1 MRVFKHSFA
10 LLFGTL
16 VLSAAGSA
24 AAVEITSAT
33 FGGLRARAIGPA
45 VMSGRIAAID
55 AVSGTAPV
63 IYVGAASGGVWKSSD
78 GGITFKPLF
87 DDQVQSIGALRV
99 NRQNPDDVWVGSG
112 ESWVRNSVGIGDGVY
127 RSTDG
132 GATWK
137 HLGLAGNRHVAAI
150 RLSNRDPETAYV
162 CALGNAWAPSAERG
176 VYRTTDGGAN
186 WTQVLHIDDNTGCA
200 DLDIDPANPNILFAA
215 LWDFKR
221 SPDFFRS
228 GGPGSGLYRS
238 IDGGTHW
245 QRLES
250 GLPEGELGRIAVAL
264 APSRPGTVYATVESA
279 TSALYR
285 SDDLG
290 ATWTRLSDAST
301 IGMRP
306 FYFSELVIDPQDAER
321 VYKPAFTLGVSTD
334 GGKTFSSLFGG
345 FGSGIHPDH
354 HALWID
360 PEDPKHLLLGT
371 DGGVY
376 ESRDQN
382 GHWRFIAN
390 LPVAQFYHVAI
401 DRDWP
406 YHVYGGLQ
414 DNGSWRGPSRAPG
427 GIRNRDWD
435 SVGFGDG
442 FWSFPDPDDGNFVYS
457 EFQGGKLL
465 RVNRRLGEV
474 KWISPA
480 AAAGGPE
487 LRFNWNTP
495 LHLPPREPGVL
506 LYGSQFVH
514 RSTDRGESWQ
524 VISPD
529 LTTNDPR
536 RQRQLQSGGLTIDNS
551 TAENNTTVYT
561 ISASPRDAGV
571 IWTGSDDGLVHVT
584 RDGGGQ
590 WQNVTRNIK
599 GAPAG
604 AWVSRIEASPHN
616 AAMAFVTID
625 AHRNGD
631 FAPYVYLTRDYG
643 ATWQALAESDV
654 EGYAWVIKQ
663 DPVNPALLFLGTE
676 FGLYVSLDS
685 GDHWARFKENLPKV
699 AVHDIVIHPTEHDVI
714 LATHGRGVYIIDDI
728 TPLRALTADLMDQEI
743 ALLPARPAVMV
754 DGGGL
759 QEFEA
764 DDGFSAPNPPQAAVI
779 TYWLKKRH
787 LFGPF
792 KLNVYDHENRL
803 IVTLPTA
810 KRPGI
815 NRIEWPMRLKP
826 PKLPAATSLAPATQG
841 PRVPEGRY
849 RIELVKGTQTLD
861 GEVELVPDPRT
872 PHTAE
877 DRAVQQ
883 KLALDLYAALEDLTY
898 LSESVTD
905 LAAQARD
912 RASTLSGT
920 GARRLEKFAAEID
933 RFNATLVST
942 SKAGWL
948 SGEEKLREK
957 MSGVYSAVNDYAGR
971 PTATQLAEA
980 EKYQAELAA
989 AVQRADELLADRL
1002 PQINALLTTRNLS
1015 PLVRQSREQWDKGSE
1030 GARSPGGGARRLAS
1044 LLPLTFS
1051 ALARW

>member
-1 MRVFKHSFA
+1 MRFFRPFFSILFVTLA
-10 LLFGTL
+10 LG
-16 VLSAAGSA
+16 AGLTA
-24 AAVEITSAT
+24 AAAEITSAT

-55 AVSGTAPV
+55 AVSGTPPV
-63 IYVGAASGGVWKSSD
+63 IYVGAASGGVWKSID
-78 GGITFKPLF
+78 GGITFKPIF
-87 DDQVQSIGALRV
+87 DDHVQSIGAVRV
-99 NRQNPDDVWVGSG
+99 NRHNPDDVWVGSG

-132 GATWK
+132 GTTWK

-150 RLSNRDPETAYV
+150 RLSSRDPETAFV

-186 WTQVLHIDDNTGCA
+186 WTLVLKVDANTGCA

-215 LWDFKR
+215 MWDFR
-221 SPDFFRS
+221 RYPDFFRS

-238 IDGGTHW
+238 IDGGVSW
-245 QRLES
+245 QRLTQ
-250 GLPEGELGRIAVAL
+250 GLPEDEVGRIAVAV
-264 APSRPGTVYATVESA
+264 APSRPGTVYATVECA
-279 TSALYR
+279 ESALYR

-290 ATWTRLSDAST
+290 ATWARLSDASA

-306 FYFSELVIDPQDAER
+306 FYFSELVVDPKDAER

-360 PEDPKHLLLGT
+360 PENPKHLLLGT

-376 ESRDQN
+376 ESYDQN

-390 LPVAQFYHVAI
+390 LPVAQFYHVAV
-401 DRDWP
+401 DGQWP

-427 GIRNRDWD
+427 GIRNRDWE
-435 SVGFGDG
+435 SIGFGDG
-442 FWSFPDPDDGNFVYS
+442 FWSFPDPDDNDFVYS

-495 LHLPPREPGVL
+495 LHMPPLEPGVL

-529 LTTNDPR
+529 LTTDDPQ
-536 RQRQLQSGGLTIDNS
+536 RQRQLLSGGLTIDNS
-551 TAENNTTVYT
+551 TAENNATVYT

-571 IWTGSDDGLVHVT
+571 IWAGSDDGLVHVT
-584 RDGGGQ
+584 RDGGRH
-590 WQNVTRNIK
+590 WQNVTRNIA

-604 AWVSRIEASPHN
+604 AWVSHLAASPHD
-616 AAMAFVTID
+616 AATAFATID

-631 FAPYVYLTRDYG
+631 FTPYVYRTDDYG
-643 ATWQALAESDV
+643 ATWRALAGGDV
-654 EGYAWVIKQ
+654 AGYAWVIKQ

-676 FGLYVSLDS
+676 FGLHVSLD
-685 GDHWARFKENLPKV
+685 GGGHWARFTENLPKV
-699 AVHDIVIHPTEHDVI
+699 AVHDIAIHPTEHDVI

-728 TPLRALTADLMDQEI
+728 TPLRALTAEIMEQEI

-764 DDGFSAPNPPQAAVI
+764 DDGFSAANPPQAAVI

-792 KLNVYDHENRL
+792 KLNVYDRENRL

-815 NRIEWPMRLKP
+815 NRVEWPMRLKP

-849 RIELVKGTQTLD
+849 RIELVKGKQSLD

-872 PHTAE
+872 LHTAE

-883 KLALDLYAALEDLTY
+883 KLALDLYAALENLTY

-912 RASTLSGT
+912 RASQLG
-920 GARRLEKFAAEID
+920 GRDADRLERFAAKID
-933 RFNATLVST
+933 EFNATLVST

-957 MSGVYSAVNDYAGR
+957 MSGVYGAVNDYAGR

-989 AVQRADELLADRL
+989 AVESAEK
-1002 PQINALLTTRNLS
+1002 LLTGHLPRLNKMLAARDLP
-1015 PLVRQSREQWDKGSE
+1015 PLVRQSREQWEEDSA
-1030 GARSPGGGARRLAS
+1030 GARNPGGGKRRLAS
-1044 LLPLTFS
+1044 ILPLAFN